1 MSSSCSSYLDQGT
14 QKTLVLDLPFAPK
27 RRDLAWRWNK
37 PKNLGR
43 KRWPGAR
50 RLKLE
55 PWKSNLLLKTWH
67 CVSSLDVWL
76 LQVVI
81 YLYPQWLKT
90 SIIGIPIKLTIDYS
104 GPRRLCLRR
113 NSWTD
118 CWPTEPKF
126 GWQNQ
131 TGWISQVINPSP
143 IPTKDHLPRMCKLK
157 FEIELGKKSQMK
169 NMLHKMVVSVWPC
182 HVWKL
187 PHLRLA
193 WGPWT
198 ATVVAKICSW
208 HQWNCPKPTSISR
221 VGEIQIM
228 LDNIL
233 WSSSWQYKPR
243 LAHTA
248 QPSTCRLYVNVF
260 HCFCPDLYGFV
271 FANYMNISCRFMRK
285 DLKL

>member
-1 MSSSCSSYLDQGT
+1 MFILSRSRHT
-14 QKTLVLDLPFAPK
+14 
-27 RRDLAWRWNK
+27 
-37 PKNLGR
+37 KNLGVGSAFCSEAKRPCLAVKQTEKPWR
-43 KRWPGAR
+43 KTMAWGPKTETGA
-50 RLKLE
+50 LKEQIAFEDLAFQNCFF
-55 PWKSNLLLKTWH
+55 SGCLIAT
-67 CVSSLDVWL
+67 SS
-76 LQVVI
+76 

-90 SIIGIPIKLTIDYS
+90 SIISIPIKLTIDYS

-118 CWPTEPKF
+118 CWPYTEPSLNL
-126 GWQNQ
+126 WQNQ

-143 IPTKDHLPRMCKLK
+143 IPTKDHPPRICKLK
-157 FEIELGKKSQMK
+157 IEIELGKKSQMK
-169 NMLHKMVVSVWPC
+169 NMLHKMVVSAWPC

-243 LAHTA
+243 LAHS
-248 QPSTCRLYVNVF
+248 STKHMPIVCECVPLF
-260 HCFCPDLYGFV
+260 LPGFV
-271 FANYMNISCRFMRK
+271 FANYMNISCRFMHK
-285 DLKL
+285 GLKL